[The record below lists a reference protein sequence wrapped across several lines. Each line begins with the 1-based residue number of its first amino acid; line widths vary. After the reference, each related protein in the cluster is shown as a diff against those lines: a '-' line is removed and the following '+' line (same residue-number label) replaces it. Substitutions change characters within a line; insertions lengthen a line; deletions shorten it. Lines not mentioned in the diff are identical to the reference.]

1 MELEFHQKNF
11 GYFEGY
17 FFKELKLM
25 ELEYHLELNFP
36 KLEYQK
42 SDRFLYISEIVVY
55 SYIFP

>member
-1 MELEFHQKNF
+1 MELEFHKKIF
-11 GYFEGY
+11 SYFEGY
-17 FFKELKLM
+17 FFKELKFI

-42 SDRFLYISEIVVY
+42 NGRSLYISETVVY